1 MLIPAHLQT
10 PLTLTGRR
18 WTRENGNFPTHG
30 LGRFQDQDLAPWTLP
45 QMRTGTWESAKSK
58 WPHLLIEICPQQR
71 TTFCQAQW
79 FTPVFPQE
87 TQAARLRP
95 VWTPQWTMSEKF
107 SPLSF
112 TKIIL
117 QGHISN
123 YNTKSSLCFHGCHF
137 LRVNL
142 MSRGKGSCI
151 LLSAQLLPTPLP
163 PEWGPGQT
171 LCTLWVTDGKKRST
185 RRLGALPKASNN
197 TG

>member
-1 MLIPAHLQT
+1 MLIPTHLQT
-10 PLTLTGRR
+10 PLTLTGRQ
-18 WTRENGNFPTHG
+18 WTRENWNFPTHG
-30 LGRFQDQDLAPWTLP
+30 LGRVPGSRPGTMYSTTNEDRDLGPYSY
-45 QMRTGTWESAKSK
+45 RKSAKSK

-142 MSRGKGSCI
+142 MSRGERELYPPFC
-151 LLSAQLLPTPLP
+151 SAPPTPPPP
-163 PEWGPGQT
+163 PEWDVSEWGSGQT
-171 LCTLWVTDGKKRST
+171 LCTL
-185 RRLGALPKASNN
+185 
-197 TG
+197 